1 MELINFLVFLL
12 KASGLIFVIGILINL
27 ILDTVIINPIINRR
41 IEMKRIKIM
50 DMLIEKVKNGED
62 ISKFKIDADT
72 LKAEIEEKIED

>member
-12 KASGLIFVIGILINL
+12 KACGLIFVIGILINL

-41 IEMKRIKIM
+41 IEMKKIKIM